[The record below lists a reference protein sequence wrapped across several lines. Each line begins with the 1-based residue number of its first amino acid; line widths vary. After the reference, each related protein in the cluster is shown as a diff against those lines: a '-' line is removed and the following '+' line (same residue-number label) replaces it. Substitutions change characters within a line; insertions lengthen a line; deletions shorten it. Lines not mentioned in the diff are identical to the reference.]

1 MQVKHTGSWLL
12 QPMRESHLQ
21 LFALISI
28 WISSKIHD
36 SRPLSMKSLKSL
48 GDGIINEQHF
58 TTRDFLEAEVVL
70 MQVLNFEIGA
80 SNIAFVFLEE
90 LLIQFKGIAKV
101 GELVNFEACLDIM
114 DLLYE
119 KEETSVLYSSPC
131 SLAASILA
139 CSSTVASY
147 VITVPRQK
155 WEFPVLP
162 WGMIPP
168 SVNDFL
174 IIASLIE

>member
-1 MQVKHTGSWLL
+1 MFLGS
-12 QPMRESHLQ
+12 R
-21 LFALISI
+21 
-28 WISSKIHD
+28 
-36 SRPLSMKSLKSL
+36 
-48 GDGIINEQHF
+48 
-58 TTRDFLEAEVVL
+58 
-70 MQVLNFEIGA
+70 
-80 SNIAFVFLEE
+80 
-90 LLIQFKGIAKV
+90 GIAKV

-139 CSSTVASY
+139 CSSTVYQFIKFCALLFILLLRVVILLQVASY

-174 IIASLIE
+174 IIATLIE